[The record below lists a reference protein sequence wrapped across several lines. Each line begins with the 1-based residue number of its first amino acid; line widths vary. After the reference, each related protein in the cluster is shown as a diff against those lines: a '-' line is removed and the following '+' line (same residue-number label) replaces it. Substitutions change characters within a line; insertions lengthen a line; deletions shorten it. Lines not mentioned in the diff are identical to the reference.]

1 MSETHYIKSELYHEE
16 FLWYQKSKE
25 KCVKFG
31 NKSTKSFYA
40 QTIIRR
46 HMNKITSLKI
56 NDVFGILMKLFL
68 KMKSKISLEV
78 SFSLTL
84 IASLIAWSSVTFLKL
99 TRLVICPSLLLFP
112 LKKLERLFS
121 LQAPMKL
128 PNRMGS
134 KHLLSYFLG
143 YCWSGCLGI
152 SSSTIDYW
160 PH

>member
-84 IASLIAWSSVTFLKL
+84 IASLIA
-99 TRLVICPSLLLFP
+99 
-112 LKKLERLFS
+112 
-121 LQAPMKL
+121 
-128 PNRMGS
+128 
-134 KHLLSYFLG
+134 
-143 YCWSGCLGI
+143 
-152 SSSTIDYW
+152 
-160 PH
+160 